1 MERGQGGNDLPGR
14 RMLATVQLQT
24 PFSRALGPRARC
36 QTASP
41 PAYAGTSSHHLQGS
55 RAGRCVCLVL
65 RPHRGSNADGDLSST
80 QQAQRGCSRY
90 AARVFAAPAAAS
102 QRTLLIRYSPR
113 KSRDWGAAM
122 QPTPNA
128 QPLSL
133 TCQVWELPMTGRET
147 PLVRRVAQQALSL
160 RCAANALLRLH
171 LPLSRTPAS
180 RQLLPFLLIR
190 FTRQPLWVLLGATW
204 HISEHKETASIDGS
218 P

>member
-1 MERGQGGNDLPGR
+1 
-14 RMLATVQLQT
+14 MLI
-24 PFSRALGPRARC
+24 
-36 QTASP
+36 
-41 PAYAGTSSHHLQGS
+41 GTSAPHKRVKGDIPSLLAVCGM
-55 RAGRCVCLVL
+55 CVCC
-65 RPHRGSNADGDLSST
+65 T
-80 QQAQRGCSRY
+80 
-90 AARVFAAPAAAS
+90 PAAAS
-102 QRTLLIRYSPR
+102 HKAFLMHFSPR

-122 QPTPNA
+122 QPAPNA
-128 QPLSL
+128 QPHSL
-133 TCQVWELPMTGRET
+133 TCRVWELPMTGRET